1 MDVAGVAALVTSL
14 GALVTAFVGWYR
26 IHVRVRGTQ
35 REREDRIIAALH
47 GRVERENAEMRAELR
62 RAQIRCQQLELD
74 RDDAI
79 RALSSLQRDMG
90 LFKEAA
96 EQSGLFKI
104 LRPSSRRQ

>member
-1 MDVAGVAALVTSL
+1 MELAGIAALVTSL
-14 GALVTAFVGWYR
+14 GALLTALLGWYR
-26 IHVRVRGTQ
+26 IHVRMRGTQ

-47 GRVERENAEMRAELR
+47 GRIERENAELRAELR
-62 RAQIRCQQLELD
+62 RALIRCQQLEVD
-74 RDDAI
+74 RDEAA
-79 RALSSLQRDMG
+79 RSLGLLQRDMG